1 MSSEGCPR
9 GRAARWALALVLVLP
24 APAGAQGAARGVRL
38 LPRADV
44 EFSWLRVHT
53 PDRRFYWLADIGF
66 DLDAIDYATGRVR
79 LRGRHEAVVGRER
92 RRYDPNQANYAFDVA
107 ISRRVGLVEFSAV
120 AQHASRHVLDREF
133 PVAISWNAVGGR
145 AGYASSGGFD
155 AAVDVLRVWDRDFV
169 DYTWTARVAV
179 GYARPVGPRAR
190 WFAAGAGDFVR
201 GVAADR
207 SKGSGVRLEGGVRL
221 PGAAASLELFGR
233 YERRLDAYPAERGRV
248 RFSGIGFRVAT
259 GRR

>member
-1 MSSEGCPR
+1 MSSDGCQSS
-9 GRAARWALALVLVLP
+9 GAARWALALLLILP

-38 LPRADV
+38 LPRVDV
-44 EFSWLRVHT
+44 EFSWLRAYT
-53 PDRRFYWLADIGF
+53 PDLRFYWLADIGF
-66 DLDAIDYATGRVR
+66 DLDAMDYTTGRVR
-79 LRGRHEAVVGRER
+79 LRGHHEAVVGRER

-107 ISRRVGLVEFSAV
+107 VSRRVGLVELSAV
-120 AQHASRHVLDREF
+120 AQHASRHLLDREF
-133 PVAISWNAVGGR
+133 PIAISWNAVGGR
-145 AGYASSGGFD
+145 VGYASSGGLD
-155 AAVDVLRVWDRDFV
+155 LAVDVLKVWDRDFV
-169 DYTWTARVAV
+169 DYTWTGRVAV
-179 GYARPVGPRAR
+179 GYERPVGARAR

-207 SKGSGVRLEGGVRL
+207 SKRSGVLLEGGVRL
-221 PGAAASLELFGR
+221 RGAAASLELFGR